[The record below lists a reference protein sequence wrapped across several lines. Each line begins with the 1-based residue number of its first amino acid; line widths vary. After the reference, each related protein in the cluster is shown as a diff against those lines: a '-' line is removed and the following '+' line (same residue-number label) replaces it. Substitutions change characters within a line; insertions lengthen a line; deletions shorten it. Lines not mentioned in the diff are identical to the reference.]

1 MKLIFN
7 YSMSVIYLLAGLYL
21 LVFGWFI
28 LTDFQNKGVGVL
40 MIVYGLFRA
49 YRIYNSRLQAKS
61 EAEPDE
67 SKSVNS
73 IDPSA

>member
-28 LTDFQNKGVGVL
+28 LTSFQNKGLGIL

-49 YRIYNSRLQAKS
+49 YRIYNSHLQEKS
-61 EAEPDE
+61 ETGPQE

-73 IDPSA
+73 IDTTA

>member
-67 SKSVNS
+67 NKSVNS

>member
-21 LVFGWFI
+21 LVIGWYM
-28 LTDFQNKGVGVL
+28 LSDFQNKGVGVL

-49 YRIYNSRLQAKS
+49 YRLYNSRCRQSQKLSRTKAK
-61 EAEPDE
+61 
-67 SKSVNS
+67 V
-73 IDPSA
+73 

>member
-1 MKLIFN
+1 
-7 YSMSVIYLLAGLYL
+7 MSVIYLLAGLYL

>member
-28 LTDFQNKGVGVL
+28 LTDFQNKGLGVL

-49 YRIYNSRLQAKS
+49 YRIYSSRLQAKP
-61 EAEPDE
+61 EAAPDE

>member
-21 LVFGWFI
+21 LVFGWFM
-28 LTDFQNKGVGVL
+28 LTSFQNKGLGVL
-40 MIVYGLFRA
+40 MIFYGLFRA
-49 YRIYNSRLQAKS
+49 YRIYNSRLQAKAETGDNNS
-61 EAEPDE
+61 E
-67 SKSVNS
+67 NR

>member
-21 LVFGWFI
+21 LVIGWFM
-28 LTDFQNKGVGVL
+28 LSSFQNKGLGIL
-40 MIVYGLFRA
+40 MICYGLFRA

-61 EAEPDE
+61 EAEPNE